1 MSEIGKSEIGIPP
14 IPDSHANGR
23 IRHRQLRAVLTW
35 CRLMVDKMTRMA
47 PDLGMPT
54 LWPLFSMTNS
64 VSINSFRQQMGNQM
78 ERRNV
83 WRCCKFNGWTSRPLI
98 VQVCATNS
106 LQRKRNHFLLLLQL
120 NMATRRLAT

>member
-54 LWPLFSMTNS
+54 LWPLFS
-64 VSINSFRQQMGNQM
+64 IEHQQL
-78 ERRNV
+78 
-83 WRCCKFNGWTSRPLI
+83 P
-98 VQVCATNS
+98 ATNGQPNGKKKCLAVLQVQRVDKSTTYCPS
-106 LQRKRNHFLLLLQL
+106 LRYEFFTTE
-120 NMATRRLAT
+120 A